1 MHYRISNGS
10 LVCKGESGTASAGGG
25 SDPND
30 SREGWGT
37 VLQVAAFQDSE
48 LIVKKLL
55 EAKADVNLH
64 YKGDFRGVRIPE
76 KLI

>member
-10 LVCKGESGTASAGGG
+10 LVCKGEIGTASAGGG

-37 VLQVAAFQDSE
+37 VLQVAIFLNSNE
-48 LIVKKLL
+48 LIVKHLL
-55 EAKADVNLH
+55 KANADVNLH
-64 YKGDFRGVRIPE
+64 CIGDFGNVRDP
-76 KLI
+76 